1 MSAGDTVRTVV
12 RGLGEVLITLGVIVL
27 LFVAYEV
34 YGTNLKTAQ
43 EQSTLKRE
51 LVEEWSDPQPQVR
64 EIGLG
69 DGVAV
74 LRIPAFGTD
83 YGYAVVEG
91 VGRSALQRGPGH
103 YPGTAMPGEVGN
115 VVVSGHRTTYG
126 APFARLGELAA
137 GDSLV
142 VETATDWF
150 TYRVTGLEIV
160 SPDAVEVTLPVPRQP
175 DVEPT
180 QRLLTLT
187 TCHPRYSARQR
198 LIVFSEMV
206 EARPKTDGAPP
217 VLTGT

>member
-1 MSAGDTVRTVV
+1 MSAGDVARSTV
-12 RGLGEVLITLGVIVL
+12 RGLGEVLITLGVIIL

-51 LVEEWSDPQPQVR
+51 LVEQWSGPQVR

-69 DGVAV
+69 DGIAV
-74 LRIPAFGTD
+74 LRIPAFGAD

-91 VGRSALQRGPGH
+91 VSREDLQRGPGH

-115 VVVSGHRTTYG
+115 VVISGHRTTYG
-126 APFARLGELAA
+126 APFSRLGELAE
-137 GDSLV
+137 GDDLV
-142 VETATDWF
+142 VETATDWY

-160 SPDAVEVTLPVPRQP
+160 SPSAVEVTLPVPRQP
-175 DVEPT
+175 EVEPT
-180 QRLLTLT
+180 QSLLTLT

-217 VLTGT
+217 VLTGA